1 MWPLTCGA
9 MPPKLAR
16 TVASSVCGRVSHC
29 SSVTITA
36 TAAPATISTPST
48 RPAMRRAPESA
59 SSARCAIGL
68 HPEQRHP
75 EDQGDENREA
85 RVDER
90 SRTEVGVYAHP
101 QEEPTREHGDAD
113 ADRGAE
119 HPRGEERA
127 DHVDL
132 RSQGP
137 PYRSGAERASE
148 VSPVV
153 NARAAEDSSSWT
165 FVSSSTNRAR
175 LNSRRAASRSVSVPR
190 PTRYDLRE
198 SSYDCCEA
206 STNAAAT
213 SRRRKA
219 SLTSVYAFHTS
230 LTARSRVAVISSC
243 AARRADSA
251 SSTLRRRAPPSKI
264 SHSSDKP
271 MP

>member
-1 MWPLTCGA
+1 
-9 MPPKLAR
+9 MPTKLAR

-29 SSVTITA
+29 SSATITA
-36 TAAPATISTPST
+36 TAAPATINVPST
-48 RPAMRRAPESA
+48 RPATRRAPESP

-75 EDQGDENREA
+75 EDEGDENREA

-90 SRTEVGVYAHP
+90 PRAEERIHAHP
-101 QEEPTREHGDAD
+101 EEDRAREQGDTD

-153 NARAAEDSSSWT
+153 NARAAEDSSNWT

-175 LNSRRAASRSVSVPR
+175 LNSRRAASRSVSVPS
-190 PTRYDLRE
+190 PTRYDLSE

-206 STNAAAT
+206 STSAAAT

-219 SLTSVYAFHTS
+219 SLTSVYAFQTS
-230 LTARSRVAVISSC
+230 LTVRSRVAVISSC
-243 AARRADSA
+243 AVRRVDSA
-251 SSTLRRRAPPSKI
+251 SSTRRRRAPPSKI